1 MTDTLPT
8 TQDSALGTR
17 HSALGTQHSANAYDV
32 LAERGFV
39 KDVSDADGLRRAL
52 ERPITFYAG
61 FDPTSSS
68 LTVGHLV
75 PVMAMAHLARHGHRP
90 IVVVGGGTA
99 LVGDPSG
106 KTATRAVLTPEQIA
120 ANLGPIREQLAHY
133 FSFDRDRAIMANNA
147 DWLVSLRYIEFLR
160 DVGRHFNVNQ
170 MLHHETYRDRVGSE
184 AGLNFVEF
192 NYMLVQAYDFLHLF
206 RTQRCVLQVGGSD
219 QWANILAGVDL
230 IRKTEGA
237 SAYALTC
244 PLIMTAS
251 GAKMGKTEA
260 GAVWLDPA
268 RTSPYDYYQF
278 WINTEDPDV
287 ERFLALFTFL
297 PLDEVRALGRLRD
310 AALREAKER
319 LAYEAT
325 ALTHGEA
332 AAREAQAAARALFGG
347 DPSLSSP
354 GLGGLGGAVPTTAIP
369 ASELEA
375 GVEAKDLLVRTGLCS
390 SVGEAR
396 RLIQQGGA
404 YANNAPIARPDQ
416 PFTLRDLQDGQLL
429 LRKGKKQYH
438 RVVAE

>member
-1 MTDTLPT
+1 MPT
-8 TQDSALGTR
+8 P
-17 HSALGTQHSANAYDV
+17 NAYDV
-32 LAERGFV
+32 LVERGFV
-39 KDVSDADGLRRAL
+39 KDVSDAEGLQRAL
-52 ERPITFYAG
+52 EQPLTYYAG
-61 FDPTSSS
+61 FDPTASS

-75 PVMAMAHLARHGHRP
+75 PVMAMAHLARLGHRP

-106 KTATRAVLTPEQIA
+106 KTATRAVLTPEQIK
-120 ANLGPIREQLAHY
+120 ANLEPIRAQLGRY
-133 FSFDRDRAIMANNA
+133 FSMDEGRAVMVDNA
-147 DWLVSLRYIEFLR
+147 DWLAPLRYIEFLR
-160 DVGRHFNVNQ
+160 DIGRHFNVNQ
-170 MLHHETYRDRVGSE
+170 MLHHETYANRVGSE
-184 AGLNFVEF
+184 VGLNFVEF
-192 NYMLVQAYDFLHLF
+192 NYMLVQAYDFLHLY
-206 RTQRCVLQVGGSD
+206 RTYGCRLQLGGSD

-230 IRKTEGA
+230 IRKSEGG
-237 SAYALTC
+237 SAFGLTS

-297 PLDEVRALGRLRD
+297 PMDEVRALGRLQD

-319 LAYEAT
+319 LAFEAT

-332 AAREAQAAARALFGG
+332 AAREAQAASRALFGG
-347 DPSLSSP
+347 DARAA
-354 GLGGLGGAVPTTAIP
+354 GAAVPTTAIP
-369 ASELEA
+369 AAELEA
-375 GVEAKDLLVRTGLCS
+375 GIEAKDLLVRTELAN

-404 YANNAPIARPDQ
+404 YANDQPIVRPDT
-416 PFTLRDLQDGQLL
+416 PFTLRDVQDGGLL

>member
-1 MTDTLPT
+1 MPT
-8 TQDSALGTR
+8 P
-17 HSALGTQHSANAYDV
+17 NAYDV
-32 LAERGFV
+32 LVERGFV
-39 KDVSDADGLRRAL
+39 KDVSDAEGLRRAL
-52 ERPITFYAG
+52 EQPLTYYAG
-61 FDPTSSS
+61 FDPTASS

-75 PVMAMAHLARHGHRP
+75 PVMAMAHLARLGHRP

-106 KTATRAVLTPEQIA
+106 KTATRAVLTPEQIK
-120 ANLGPIREQLAHY
+120 ANLEPIRAQLSRY
-133 FSFDRDRAIMANNA
+133 FSMDEGRAVMVDNA
-147 DWLVSLRYIEFLR
+147 AWLVPLRYIEFLR
-160 DVGRHFNVNQ
+160 DIGRHFNVNQ
-170 MLHHETYRDRVGSE
+170 MLHHETYANRVGSE

-192 NYMLVQAYDFLHLF
+192 NYMLVQAYDFLHLY
-206 RTQRCVLQVGGSD
+206 RTYGCRLQLGGSD

-230 IRKTEGA
+230 VRKTEGG
-237 SAYALTC
+237 SAFGLTS

-297 PLDEVRALGRLRD
+297 PMDQVRALGRLQD

-319 LAYEAT
+319 LAFEAT

-332 AAREAQAAARALFGG
+332 AAREAQAASRALFGG
-347 DPSLSSP
+347 DARAA
-354 GLGGLGGAVPTTAIP
+354 GAAVPTTAIP
-369 ASELEA
+369 AAELKA
-375 GVEAKDLLVRTGLCS
+375 GIEAKDLLVRTGLAS
-390 SVGEAR
+390 SAGEAR
-396 RLIQQGGA
+396 RLIQQSGA
-404 YANNAPIARPDQ
+404 YANDQPIARPDTR
-416 PFTLRDLQDGQLL
+416 FTLGDMQDGGLL